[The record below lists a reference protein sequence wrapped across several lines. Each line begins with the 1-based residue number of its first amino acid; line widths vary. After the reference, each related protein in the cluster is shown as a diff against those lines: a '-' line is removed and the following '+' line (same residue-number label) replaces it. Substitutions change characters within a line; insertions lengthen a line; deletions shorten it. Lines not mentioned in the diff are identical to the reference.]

1 MNPGKVRETCYV
13 FVEERRQVPVVL
25 FGNIS
30 SLDVIDL
37 KRSFLFC
44 AFVREGLEQPNNGKL
59 RTL

>member
-1 MNPGKVRETCYV
+1 MKTCYV

-25 FGNIS
+25 FENIN

-44 AFVREGLEQPNNGKL
+44 AFAREGLEQPNNGKL

>member
-13 FVEERRQVPVVL
+13 FVEERRGVPVAL
-25 FGNIS
+25 FETIS

-44 AFVREGLEQPNNGKL
+44 AFAREGLEQPNNGKL